1 MSPPCMERLQKEHC
15 ICQVTRLSHVCSSA
29 SFMLSCFFEGNICIF
44 HVCSF
49 MLSCFPF
56 SRPSSDFFSHTLL
69 LLSLLALKPNPVQ
82 LGLNFN
88 ICFTFISHSFHKK
101 VIQSA
106 RCSLLNWRSTLTA
119 PKCQAIFTTKCWY
132 FSQLVFLIIT
142 TGITHPRHIAC
153 LHGLLEPP
161 ACLSIFFPVIWGK
174 IW

>member
-1 MSPPCMERLQKEHC
+1 MWNDFKRSTVSVRLLDFPMSALPL
-15 ICQVTRLSHVCSSA
+15 
-29 SFMLSCFFEGNICIF
+29 LSCFLA
-44 HVCSF
+44 S
-49 MLSCFPF
+49 LFPV
-56 SRPSSDFFSHTLL
+56 PLPISSPTLCCYLFLL
-69 LLSLLALKPNPVQ
+69 LNPILYSKGSISIFAFV
-82 LGLNFN
+82 L
-88 ICFTFISHSFHKK
+88 IHCSFTFIPYYFLKK

-119 PKCQAIFTTKCWY
+119 LKCQAIFTTKCWY
-132 FSQLVFLIIT
+132 LSQLVFLIIT